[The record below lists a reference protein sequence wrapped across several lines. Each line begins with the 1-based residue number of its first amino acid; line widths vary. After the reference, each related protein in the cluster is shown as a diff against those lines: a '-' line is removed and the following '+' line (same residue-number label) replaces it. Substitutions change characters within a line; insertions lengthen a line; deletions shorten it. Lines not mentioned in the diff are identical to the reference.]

1 MFSSI
6 SSHAS
11 AVVVGLALK
20 QRHQGRQQ
28 IRFFGTGARGAR
40 GLGWYQ
46 KYREGRGGRH
56 LQGPQ
61 FDRESRDVLA
71 EMNDTVFRMGSMWY
85 TIRLCEMSSSSI
97 TTSSSSDSDAS
108 MTTGT
113 STSDDNYL
121 TNEDNPAT
129 FHDLH
134 LELATA
140 AMPLTTTNF
149 SLLAPQYK
157 DTIVHRIEK
166 KVGLCLGDVKMT
178 LGRSGYC
185 HESLSSTGKLPTTE
199 PLVLSHLAGI
209 VTMVSSGV
217 DKVDSRFMLCTA
229 DSYQLDGRFVAFG
242 RLSPASLAVCQ
253 EIENSHYT
261 TRGLPNV
268 EIKVVSCEPLVEN
281 TTSDVVREVSD
292 DQSA

>member
-1 MFSSI
+1 MSSNT
-6 SSHAS
+6 S
-11 AVVVGLALK
+11 AVVVGLAQK

-71 EMNDTVFRMGSMWY
+71 EMNDTIFRMGSMWY
-85 TIRLCEMSSSSI
+85 TIRLCEMASS
-97 TTSSSSDSDAS
+97 TSSNTSSDSDAS
-108 MTTGT
+108 MTTGAT
-113 STSDDNYL
+113 TSDTDEF
-121 TNEDNPAT
+121 TNEANTNDNPLT

-149 SLLAPQYK
+149 ALLGPQYK
-157 DTIVHRIEK
+157 NTIVHRIEK
-166 KVGLCLGDVKMT
+166 KVGLCLGDVKMN

-199 PLVLSHLAGI
+199 PLVLSHLAGV

-229 DSYQLDGRFVAFG
+229 DAYQLDGRFVAFG
-242 RLSPASLAVCQ
+242 RLSPASLAICQ
-253 EIENSHYT
+253 EIEKSHYT

-281 TTSDVVREVSD
+281 TSSAVSEVSD